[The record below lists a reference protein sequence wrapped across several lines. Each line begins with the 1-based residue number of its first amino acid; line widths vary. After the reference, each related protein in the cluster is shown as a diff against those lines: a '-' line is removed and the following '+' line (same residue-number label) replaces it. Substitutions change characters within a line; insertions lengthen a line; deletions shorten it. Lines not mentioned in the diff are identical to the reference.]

1 MIHVITQPGLTS
13 FEVTLFF
20 CVCLSTYLNSNNKI
34 RKQQQ
39 KKNSN
44 KITKNKEGKTK
55 TNNEI
60 LLIKEKNKIIIQIQ
74 SYWAS
79 NKYR

>member
-39 KKNSN
+39 KKKLKQNHKKQGGQN
-44 KITKNKEGKTK
+44 KNKQRNT
-55 TNNEI
+55 I
-60 LLIKEKNKIIIQIQ
+60 DQRKE
-74 SYWAS
+74 
-79 NKYR
+79 